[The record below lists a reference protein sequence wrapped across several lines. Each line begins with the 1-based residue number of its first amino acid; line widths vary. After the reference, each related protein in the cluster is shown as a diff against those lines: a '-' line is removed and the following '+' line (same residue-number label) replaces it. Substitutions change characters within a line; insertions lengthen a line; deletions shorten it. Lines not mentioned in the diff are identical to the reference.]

1 MNAIKTSIVNTHEL
15 KEGDEIL
22 CYGVHF
28 RLKNREDYGDCIAFD
43 TDLISYP
50 DQGSPM
56 PRPWAED
63 WRVQGN
69 KLAYWAKVER

>member
-1 MNAIKTSIVNTHEL
+1 MNADKTIIVNTHEL

-22 CYGVHF
+22 YYGVHF
-28 RLKNREDYGDCIAFD
+28 RLRDREDYGDCIAFG

-50 DQGSPM
+50 EQGSPM
-56 PRPWAED
+56 PRRWAEE

-69 KLAYWAKVER
+69 ALARWVKVER